1 MIDNIRNRRLG
12 AAAKHGTIADFK
24 PPQEVATADEQ
35 TPETSTA
42 GHIGTPKP
50 PQKRSFKEWLKSLS
64 KKQWIIIGSVAAVA
78 IAGLSVGAY
87 FLFKSDPVPVAVKV
101 PTAQIKP
108 KPEPTPTTVPNTLT
122 GRPVEPAINDLPV
135 TAIMIENSTDARPQS
150 GLHDAG
156 VVFEAVAEGG
166 ITRFLT
172 LFQDTAPDY
181 IGPVRSVRPYYI
193 QWALG
198 FDAPIAHAGGSAEAL
213 ADMTAWHVKDLNHHA
228 SYFWRVSNR
237 AAPHNLY
244 TSMAK
249 LHEYEA
255 AKGYGKPSFTGFA
268 RKAEK
273 PSTTIT
279 ARTIN
284 FNISS
289 ANFNA
294 HYDYDSV
301 NNYYAR
307 SEGGKPHT
315 DEKAGLITPKV
326 VVALIMPQS
335 QNGIYSVYGTIG
347 SGKMYVFQDGSVIE
361 GTWHKDSKETN
372 FTFTGPSGTPLA
384 LNPGQTW
391 ITVLGGAERVSYAP

>member
-1 MIDNIRNRRLG
+1 MIDNIRKRRQS
-12 AAAKHGTIADFK
+12 AAVKQTTSDSFTTPREAAI
-24 PPQEVATADEQ
+24 QDEQ
-35 TPETSTA
+35 APETSTA
-42 GHIGTPKP
+42 GHIVNKP
-50 PQKRSFKEWLKSLS
+50 AETKRSFGAWLKSRS
-64 KKQWIIIGSVAAVA
+64 KKQWALIISALVIVL
-78 IAGLSVGAY
+78 AGLGVGAY
-87 FLFKSDPVPVAVKV
+87 FMFKSDPPAPLKV

-122 GRPVEPAINDLPV
+122 GRPVDPAINDLPV

-255 AKGYGKPSFTGFA
+255 AKGYGKPSFTGFV

-273 PSTTIT
+273 PSTTVT
-279 ARTIN
+279 ARQIN
-284 FNISS
+284 FNVSS
-289 ANFNA
+289 ANFNV
-294 HYDYDSV
+294 HYDYDGV

-315 DEKAGLITPKV
+315 DEKSGLITPKV

-335 QNGIYSVYGTIG
+335 NNGIYTVYGTIG
-347 SGKMYVFQDGSVIE
+347 SGKMFVFQDGSVIE
-361 GTWHKDSKETN
+361 GTWRKDSRESQ
-372 FTFTGPSGTPLA
+372 FVFTGPTGAPLA

-391 ITVLGGAERVSYAP
+391 ITVLGGSERVSYTP